1 MPGVEGTTGAAQ
13 EPICGTVA
21 APFCI
26 IAAAAAAAAAADEPG
41 VPVAPCVK
49 TGDAVTAGISI
60 CVLFIIHKKFCSV
73 LFYCKYNHKKDALMN
88 RLYLV
93 TCSLSLSS
101 ASLTSCLIV
110 FLDSFRFF
118 VASLFCTHERNKKM
132 NKISKYY

>member
-1 MPGVEGTTGAAQ
+1 MPGVEGTTGVAH

-41 VPVAPCVK
+41 VPEAPCVK

-60 CVLFIIHKKFCSV
+60 CVKFSFHKKCSS
-73 LFYCKYNHKKDALMN
+73 LMSLLSQNKALIDF
-88 RLYLV
+88 LYYV

-101 ASLTSCLIV
+101 ASLTSCLNV
-110 FLDSFRFF
+110 FVDRFKF
-118 VASLFCTHERNKKM
+118 CSLF
-132 NKISKYY
+132 I